1 MRLIGNL
8 KDHKHAER
16 FVAYLVTQEIQSH
29 IEPENEEFE
38 IWIKDE
44 DSLTAAVSA
53 LDAFRESPDD
63 SQYLDAP
70 NKARQIQHEI
80 IRKRKVMAKNVV
92 NVSDRINRKN
102 HSLTILLMVIC
113 GVVALLTNFAHPTR
127 MDRAAF
133 RSLAF
138 AAEPLTSITELPQKD
153 DIKWRLNNILGG
165 EGWRLITPIFLHFDM
180 FHLLFNM
187 YWLFVLGGQIE
198 NRYGT
203 VWFGALV
210 LGSAAIS
217 NFMQCVVPDMA
228 GGSAPVAVGQYFVT
242 AMGGMS
248 GVNYALLGFIWMRII
263 YDPKCGLQLGQTTA
277 FILFAWLIFCM
288 TPIASQE
295 FGIHTANW
303 CHAIGMLVGVVAGYW
318 PALIPMTRNTS

>member
-102 HSLTILLMVIC
+102 HSLTILLMVIWQT
-113 GVVALLTNFAHPTR
+113 G
-127 MDRAAF
+127 
-133 RSLAF
+133 RSKA
-138 AAEPLTSITELPQKD
+138 TGRDS
-153 DIKWRLNNILGG
+153 
-165 EGWRLITPIFLHFDM
+165 
-180 FHLLFNM
+180 
-187 YWLFVLGGQIE
+187 
-198 NRYGT
+198 
-203 VWFGALV
+203 
-210 LGSAAIS
+210 
-217 NFMQCVVPDMA
+217 
-228 GGSAPVAVGQYFVT
+228 
-242 AMGGMS
+242 
-248 GVNYALLGFIWMRII
+248 
-263 YDPKCGLQLGQTTA
+263 
-277 FILFAWLIFCM
+277 
-288 TPIASQE
+288 
-295 FGIHTANW
+295 
-303 CHAIGMLVGVVAGYW
+303 
-318 PALIPMTRNTS
+318 